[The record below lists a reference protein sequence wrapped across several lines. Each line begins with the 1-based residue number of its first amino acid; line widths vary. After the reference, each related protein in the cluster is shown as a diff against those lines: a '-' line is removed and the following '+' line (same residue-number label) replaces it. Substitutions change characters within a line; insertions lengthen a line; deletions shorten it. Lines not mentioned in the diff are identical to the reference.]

1 MAARFGALG
10 NNRRSSTTRHEARQR
25 HRSNDRDDLDA
36 SLVPRLHVLG
46 GIAGTGHH
54 YGHLLI
60 NHHLCDLVDKRAHE
74 HNVDAKGLIRL
85 GAQLM
90 NLVAQPVCVGI
101 HGRDNA

>member
-10 NNRRSSTTRHEARQR
+10 NNRRGSATRHETRQR
-25 HRSNDRDDLDA
+25 HRSHDGYDLDA
-36 SLVPRLHVLG
+36 CIVPGLHVLG
-46 GIAGTGHH
+46 GIAGAGHH
-54 YGHLLI
+54 NGHLLI

-85 GAQLM
+85 GAQLV
-90 NLVAQPVCVGI
+90 NLIAQPVCVGI